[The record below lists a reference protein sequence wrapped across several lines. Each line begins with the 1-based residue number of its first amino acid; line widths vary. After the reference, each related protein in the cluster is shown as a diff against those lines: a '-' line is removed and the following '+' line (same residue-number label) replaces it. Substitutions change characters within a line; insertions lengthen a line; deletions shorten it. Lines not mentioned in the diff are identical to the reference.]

1 MLLEEVQVP
10 LATGGL
16 GTPGVGSAAE
26 GGVMEGPR
34 AENLHPV

>member
-10 LATGGL
+10 VAIRGL
-16 GTPGVGSAAE
+16 GTPGAGGAAE

-34 AENLHPV
+34 AENLGPV